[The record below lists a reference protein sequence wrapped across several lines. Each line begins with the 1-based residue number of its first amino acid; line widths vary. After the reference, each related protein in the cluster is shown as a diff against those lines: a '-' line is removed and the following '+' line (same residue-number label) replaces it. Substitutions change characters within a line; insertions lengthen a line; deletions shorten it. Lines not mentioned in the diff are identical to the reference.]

1 MDLNEIA
8 AWRKPRSLPFRKQ
21 IQTQKIRFSTGPQSF
36 SWSRVT
42 FF

>member
-1 MDLNEIA
+1 MDLNEIGRLAKA
-8 AWRKPRSLPFRKQ
+8 AQPSLQKQ